1 MAEPLVTLSKQLAVE
16 VQALVE
22 HFRANGLF
30 GAMSRRSSATLT
42 DTPIYF
48 SNDSAETIPPYACM
62 QVVGTVEQGGQNYL
76 QVDKPADTDATAGGY
91 IFNGPSEVLSGG
103 DGVAQKGP
111 VFRVFKDAGTITA
124 GDKWGP
130 TVGEWYLTLDNGAYI
145 VCGEDDV
152 LDDVFRVLAPVSAG
166 GGGGDAGRFVL
177 TTGLT
182 GGATGALGNY
192 STATAD
198 IYQTDAGGVVSI
210 LEEDVTLLLD
220 YEMFADLGNG
230 DYGLCV
236 KDARGRWL
244 AVNAPCETPGGS
256 G

>member
-1 MAEPLVTLSKQLAVE
+1 MAEPLVTLSKQLAIE

-30 GAMSRRSSATLT
+30 GAMSRRSSATFT

-48 SNDSAETIPPYACM
+48 SNDSDETIPPYACM
-62 QVVGTVEQGGQNYL
+62 QVTGTVEQGGQNYL

-91 IFNGPSEVLSGG
+91 VFNGPSEVLSGG
-103 DGVAQKGP
+103 DGIAQKGP
-111 VFRVFKDAGTITA
+111 VFRAFKDTGTVTA

-130 TVGEWYLTLDNGAYI
+130 TVGEWYLTLGNGAYI
-145 VCGEDDV
+145 VCGEDDI
-152 LDDVFRVLAPVSAG
+152 LDDVFKVLAPVSAG
-166 GGGGDAGRFVL
+166 GGDAGRFVL
-177 TTGLT
+177 STTPT
-182 GGATGALGNY
+182 GGATGALGDY
-192 STATAD
+192 MTATAD

-220 YEMFADLGNG
+220 YEMFADLVSG
-230 DYGLCV
+230 DYGPAV

-244 AVNAPCETPGGS
+244 AVNAPCQVSGGS